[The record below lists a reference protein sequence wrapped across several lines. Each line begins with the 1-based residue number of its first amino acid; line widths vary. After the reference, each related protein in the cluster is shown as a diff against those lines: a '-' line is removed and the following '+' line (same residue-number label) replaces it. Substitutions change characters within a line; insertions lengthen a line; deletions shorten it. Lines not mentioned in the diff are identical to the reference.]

1 MLYEYNKLIQYAI
14 NLTHND
20 VIKSDFRRIAD
31 SCQEAG
37 VEEKSENFILKNI
50 KDSLKINDND
60 KEIHIKTK
68 RDWQNCPHRTTD
80 IRRPMEDP

>member
-37 VEEKSENFILKNI
+37 VGEKSENFI
-50 KDSLKINDND
+50 SLKIHDND

-80 IRRPMEDP
+80 IRRPMENP